1 VITVVLPGT
10 AGPISPTEAQTA
22 NVVFVNGQFLLFD
35 ASDYAQKRIEQHR
48 LPMEALDAVFVTHF
62 HNDHIA
68 DLGEVMQRSYLLGRE
83 KDLVVY
89 GPTGTATIDEGFN
102 MVYAADSNYTSGA
115 G

>member
-1 VITVVLPGT
+1 MLPGT